1 MEQIFVV
8 TTKYQLCNS
17 DMSGLNKFLKE
28 NPHYTVKH
36 IVPIAQYGSPCCY
49 GVAITVGEK

>member
-8 TTKYQLCNS
+8 TTKYQLCNA
-17 DMSGLNKFLKE
+17 DMSGVNKFLKE

-36 IVPIAQYGSPCCY
+36 IVPVAQYGSPCCY